1 MTYRPLGALVV
12 AAVSAG
18 SATTTTT
25 SMTSRLPADVRA
37 DFSLAQE
44 LTMGI
49 FLGAALVVLFGIAR
63 TRVRTDDAG
72 IHVLNGYR
80 THDLSWPEA
89 VQVSLGRGAPWAVLD
104 TSDGTT
110 VQLMAIQRA
119 DGQRARAAV
128 RTLRDQLAR
137 HSPRDP

>member
-1 MTYRPLGALVV
+1 MTVRPIGALVV

-18 SATTTTT
+18 CLLA
-25 SMTSRLPADVRA
+25 MLVVVVVALPPDVRGA
-37 DFSLAQE
+37 FTLFQDV
-44 LTMGI
+44 TMAI
-49 FLGAALVVLFGIAR
+49 FLAGVLAALFGVAR
-63 TRVRTDDAG
+63 TRVSTDDDG

-80 THDLSWPEA
+80 RHDLSWAEA
-89 VQVSLGRGAPWAVLD
+89 VQVNLGRGAPWAVLD

-119 DGQRARAAV
+119 DGQRAVAAV
-128 RTLRDQLAR
+128 RALRDQLAR

>member
-18 SATTTTT
+18 CLLTMLVVVLVA
-25 SMTSRLPADVRA
+25 LPASVRGQFTLFQDVTMT
-37 DFSLAQE
+37 FFLA
-44 LTMGI
+44 
-49 FLGAALVVLFGIAR
+49 AALAALFGIAR
-63 TRVRTDDAG
+63 TRVSTDDDG

-80 THDLSWPEA
+80 RHDLSWAEA

-119 DGQRARAAV
+119 DGERAVDAV
-128 RTLRDQLAR
+128 RALRTQLAR
-137 HSPRDP
+137 HTPDDP